1 MVLCVLFVAPGAF
14 NVSNVAFVSSKEVNI
29 TIEEV
34 SACTY
39 IHSTS
44 APLSV
49 THSTSVPLSV
59 THSTSVPLSITYMSL
74 YVHMQLNVDS
84 GETWSVLP

>member
-14 NVSNVAFVSSKEVNI
+14 NVSNVTFVSCTVVHI

-39 IHSTS
+39 IHG
-44 APLSV
+44 
-49 THSTSVPLSV
+49 
-59 THSTSVPLSITYMSL
+59 TSVPLSITHAFL
-74 YVHMQLNVDS
+74 YVHIIIHTVCCQVYLHAIKC
-84 GETWSVLP
+84 G

>member
-1 MVLCVLFVAPGAF
+1 MVLCVLIVGAF
-14 NVSNVAFVSSKEVNI
+14 NVNNVTFVSSTVVDI

-44 APLSV
+44 
-49 THSTSVPLSV
+49 VPLKHYVYVSLC
-59 THSTSVPLSITYMSL
+59 THAIKC
-74 YVHMQLNVDS
+74 
-84 GETWSVLP
+84 G

>member
-1 MVLCVLFVAPGAF
+1 MVPVYNIMVLCVLFVAPGAF
-14 NVSNVAFVSSKEVNI
+14 NVSNVTFVSSTVVDI

-44 APLSV
+44 
-49 THSTSVPLSV
+49 VPLSV
-59 THSTSVPLSITYMSL
+59 THMLL
-74 YVHMQLNVDS
+74 YVHMQLNGDS
-84 GETWSVLP
+84 RETCFVLP

>member
-14 NVSNVAFVSSKEVNI
+14 DVSNVTFVSCTVVHI

-39 IHSTS
+39 STFIVRVF
-44 APLSV
+44 L
-49 THSTSVPLSV
+49 
-59 THSTSVPLSITYMSL
+59 
-74 YVHMQLNVDS
+74 
-84 GETWSVLP
+84 

>member
-1 MVLCVLFVAPGAF
+1 MPVYNIMVLCVPFVAPGAF
-14 NVSNVAFVSSKEVNI
+14 NVSNVAFVSSTVVNI

-44 APLSV
+44 
-49 THSTSVPLSV
+49 VPLNN
-59 THSTSVPLSITYMSL
+59 THIFV
-74 YVHMQLNVDS
+74 YVQMQLNVNS

>member
-1 MVLCVLFVAPGAF
+1 MVPVYNIMVLCVLFVAPGAF
-14 NVSNVAFVSSKEVNI
+14 NVSNVTFVSSTVVDI

-44 APLSV
+44 
-49 THSTSVPLSV
+49 VPLSV
-59 THSTSVPLSITYMSL
+59 TYMLL
-74 YVHMQLNVDS
+74 YVHMQLNGDS
-84 GETWSVLP
+84 RETWFVLP